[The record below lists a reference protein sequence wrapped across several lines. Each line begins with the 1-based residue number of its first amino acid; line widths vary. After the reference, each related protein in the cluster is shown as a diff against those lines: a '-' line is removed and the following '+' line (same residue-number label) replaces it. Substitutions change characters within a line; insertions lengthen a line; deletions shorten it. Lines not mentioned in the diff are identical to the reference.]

1 MAETLHTQ
9 GPWKWHWRHEDG
21 IATGSVF
28 AEQRPGHAYAVAM
41 TPRYQTQA
49 QWEAD
54 ARLIAAAPELLDACR
69 AVQRYFDDHLLGDP
83 QGEHEHRQLR
93 MLVQDAIAKATS

>member
-1 MAETLHTQ
+1 MAKHTP
-9 GPWKWHWRHEDG
+9 GPW
-21 IATGSVF
+21 IATGWKATVVND
-28 AEQRPGHAYAVAM
+28 AAGNTLAIAPAGHLGVETATA
-41 TPRYQTQA
+41 T
-49 QWEAD
+49 